1 MKLANYIVR
10 RLLFVI
16 PTLLGL
22 SLIIFYTTTFFPA
35 EQRANL
41 FISESQYQNPWGPNP
56 MPELIEK
63 YHLNDPFLIQ
73 YMTWLR
79 EVLRGN
85 FGYSFLYSNS
95 AVNVILKVFPATLE
109 LIIFA
114 APITIFGGYMLGV
127 FSAKRAY
134 RKAPRKD
141 VVDYVTRTITTMGYS
156 LPSFVLGLLLLVIFY
171 LVLGWFQPGRLSIEL
186 QTFVSSPSS
195 EWVSYTGLLTIDGLL
210 NGRADIS
217 WDALRHLVLPVITL
231 VAQNLAILARIT
243 RSSMV
248 GELVKPYVVTAKAK
262 GLDEE
267 NVIRHAEK
275 NSLISVLTVSGV
287 LFATMLTGVVVTEY
301 VFLINGIGSLVV
313 HAASNLDFV
322 LLVDVSLLFCVVFM
336 FFSLIVDIAYAYID
350 PRIKP

>member
-1 MKLANYIVR
+1 MRLISYIVR
-10 RLLFVI
+10 RLLFAI

-22 SLIIFYTTTFFPA
+22 SLIIFYTTMFFPPR
-35 EQRANL
+35 QRVRL
-41 FISESQYQNPWGPNP
+41 FISESQYQNPRGPDP
-56 MPELIEK
+56 VPALIEK

-73 YMTWLR
+73 YTTWLR

-85 FGYSFLYSNS
+85 FGYSHSYNKP
-95 AVNVILKVFPATLE
+95 AVNIILRFFPATLE

-114 APITIFGGYMLGV
+114 APITIFGGYTLGV
-127 FSAKRAY
+127 LSAKRAH
-134 RKAPRKD
+134 RKGLHGD
-141 VVDYVTRTITTMGYS
+141 VVDYVTRTITTIGYS

-171 LVLGWFQPGRLSIEL
+171 LVLGWIQPGRLSIEL
-186 QTFVSSPSS
+186 QTFVSSPTSG
-195 EWVSYTGLLTIDGLL
+195 WVSYTGLLTIDGLL
-210 NGRADIS
+210 NGRPDITL
-217 WDALRHLVLPVITL
+217 DALRHLVLPVIIL
-231 VAQNLAILARIT
+231 VTQNLAILTRIT

-248 GELVKPYVVTAKAK
+248 GELVKPYMVTAKAK

-267 NVIRHAEK
+267 NVIRHAKK

-301 VFLINGIGSLVV
+301 VFLISGIGSLVV

-336 FFSLIVDIAYAYID
+336 LFSLIVDIAYAYID